1 MINKLTDWAK
11 ANESELKKLG
21 IKTIGIY
28 NNEAGCYV
36 DHESNIC
43 IGRISVNVF
52 GDIEIEVYQINP
64 GAKTLYVYLP
74 RQTDFPVELFSLY
87 TKALQANINFDN

>member
-11 ANESELKKLG
+11 ANESELKNLG

-28 NNEAGCYV
+28 HNEAGCYV
-36 DHESNIC
+36 DHDSNNC

-52 GDIEIEVYQINP
+52 GDIDIEVFQINP
-64 GAKTLYVYLP
+64 GVKTLYVYLSH
-74 RQTDFPVELFSLY
+74 QTDFSVELFSLY
-87 TKALQANINFDN
+87 TKALQANIDFDN